1 MKFLTDEATLF
12 FLQRPED
19 LDLWETLAAWVEAH
33 FPAAEMTVQRTQIS
47 FRRRY
52 GFMFLSLPPKKYAPE
67 GMPCIRVSFGLP
79 RPLEGERV
87 MASAC
92 ISAKRY
98 THHTLVCRPEDLDQW
113 LLDLLEESWDM
124 AR

>member
-12 FLQRPED
+12 FLPRAED
-19 LDLWETLAAWVEAH
+19 LELWETMAAWVEAH
-33 FPAAEMTVQRTQIS
+33 FPGAEMTVQRTQIS

-52 GFMFLSLPPKKYAPE
+52 GFLFLSLPPKKYAPE
-67 GMPCIRVSFGLP
+67 GTPCIRVSFGLP

-87 MASAC
+87 VASAR
-92 ISAKRY
+92 ISARRY
-98 THHTLVCRPEDLDQW
+98 THHTLVRRPEDLDRW
-113 LLDLLEESWDM
+113 LLELLEEAWDM